1 MFVYNLF
8 SNYDRMTFF
17 NSNRQTYKKSVFIF
31 LDKFIFTTISKTKKT
46 DIKQKNRHKTD
57 IKQT

>member
-17 NSNRQTYKKSVFIF
+17 NSNRQTYNKSVFIF
-31 LDKFIFTTISKTKKT
+31 LDKSLFTTISKTKKT
-46 DIKQKNRHKTD
+46 KKTEKQTKTD
-57 IKQT
+57 